1 LPDTTRIKPIKSNK
15 PLGQPPKPK
24 KKSTSKTASKSSA
37 KPAQKKSG
45 GAVYPTFSSRS
56 KGKRPASKKSAP
68 KRDESVLFYKSSPSR
83 GTQTKKSSSYQP
95 SSKKKSSR
103 RTGALSSV
111 AALMVMVGG
120 LLIYV
125 CFGPNS
131 QYAASYISD
140 VHASFVQMEE
150 QLQVQQNTDT
160 TQEVPSLLDRAE
172 ENAQTLV
179 EDGTIDSYEVG
190 EDCVYMETPD
200 GMGMVYLPDVE
211 NVPPNDEEPA
221 TAPTPTPTPEHTP
234 TPTPTPGATPQA
246 SPAATPSAA
255 PTQSLAPTQSIT
267 PAPTAAPAAAK
278 RVISLQPCYDMFLS
292 SFSQA
297 ELENIDETAARF
309 GSLEGYLYDPY
320 LDDYD
325 NAACTVELLKSLGE
339 YDVII
344 WEGHGGYS
352 AATNSFLLTG
362 QEYTAAFHRQNEADF
377 LDGSLISTTDG
388 RVAVTPK
395 FFDKYLPDGSL
406 DGAIVFLAACST
418 STDDVLVS
426 TLLDKGARCVYANSG
441 VIYTVYNYA
450 MLDKITTLLCGQLG
464 TFHSAGDALTSA
476 QLVYGYYDNYRL
488 STQAGIPTNYT
499 VVQVFGDT
507 QMRLG

>member
-1 LPDTTRIKPIKSNK
+1 MPDTTRMKPIKSNK

-24 KKSTSKTASKSSA
+24 KKSASKSSSR
-37 KPAQKKSG
+37 PAPKKSG
-45 GAVYPTFSSRS
+45 GAVYPTFSSG
-56 KGKRPASKKSAP
+56 GKKPSSSSKKSAP
-68 KRDESVLFYKSSPSR
+68 KRDESVLFYKSTPPR
-83 GTQTKKSSSYQP
+83 GTQQKKSGSYAA

-111 AALMVMVGG
+111 AALMVMVGA
-120 LLIYV
+120 LLLYV
-125 CFGPNS
+125 CFGPNN
-131 QYAASYISD
+131 QYAARYISD
-140 VHASFVQMEE
+140 VHASFTQMEE
-150 QLQVQQNTDT
+150 QLQVEQNTDT
-160 TQEVPSLLDRAE
+160 QQEVPSLLDRAE

-200 GMGMVYLPDVE
+200 GMGMVYLPGVE
-211 NVPPNDEEPA
+211 ETIPEDEQPVA
-221 TAPTPTPTPEHTP
+221 APTPTPTPAVTPSP
-234 TPTPTPGATPQA
+234 TPSA
-246 SPAATPSAA
+246 SIAPSQSAAATP
-255 PTQSLAPTQSIT
+255 I
-267 PAPTAAPAAAK
+267 PAASR

-292 SFSQA
+292 SFTTA

-309 GSLEGYLYDPY
+309 GTLEGYLYDPN

-352 AATNSFLLTG
+352 STTGSFLLTG

-377 LDGSLISTTDG
+377 QDGSLISTTDG
-388 RVAVTPK
+388 RVAVTAK
-395 FFDKYLPDGSL
+395 FFDKYLTEGSL
-406 DGAIVFLAACST
+406 DGALVYLAACST
-418 STDDVLVS
+418 STDDTLVS
-426 TLLDKGARCVYANSG
+426 TLISKGAQCVYANSG

-450 MLDKITTLLCGQLG
+450 VLDKVTSLLCGQG
-464 TFHSAGDALTSA
+464 GSFQTTGQALTNA
-476 QLVYGYYDNYRL
+476 QLLYGYYDNYRL
-488 STQAGIPTNYT
+488 STQAGIPTNYS

-507 QMRLG
+507 QMRFGS